1 MPLHTDTAMPSPTDA
16 QQETME
22 AYLSGALSL
31 SAVVLALAEPI
42 ETSYTAG
49 ELESPDGQ
57 STEGRRLW
65 TLWLNIIGYAKDTL
79 HDDSSTQTAL
89 VNLMAAL
96 KSRPNPPPPQGREDL
111 KTGWVWNGSG
121 ELWTDLVI
129 FGPSMRKSWNDTPT
143 GCGHD
148 AITAKGWTN
157 LNAFVARLT
166 AAGIQDF
173 SLYAIWSMRE
183 TLETENGAETLEKL
197 LPASAM
203 WVLFAGRQLHDSE
216 QEWPAHPL
224 KGDPAMGGPHW
235 NGKSGF
241 CKERWALWKT
251 MFDSIT
257 RRSDTNEATKGF
269 AADAVTAMDAIEHKF

>member
-22 AYLSGALSL
+22 AYLTGALSL
-31 SAVVLALAEPI
+31 SAVVLALAKPI

-49 ELESPDGQ
+49 ELESPGQ
-57 STEGRRLW
+57 STEGRLW

-96 KSRPNPPPPQGREDL
+96 ESRPNPPPPQGREDL

-173 SLYAIWSMRE
+173 SLYAI
-183 TLETENGAETLEKL
+183 
-197 LPASAM
+197 
-203 WVLFAGRQLHDSE
+203 
-216 QEWPAHPL
+216 
-224 KGDPAMGGPHW
+224 
-235 NGKSGF
+235 
-241 CKERWALWKT
+241 
-251 MFDSIT
+251 
-257 RRSDTNEATKGF
+257 
-269 AADAVTAMDAIEHKF
+269 